1 MASTTNA
8 SVFRVQSW
16 RTTLLAASVVLLIV
30 MALLMKWL
38 VELQVET
45 AQERQLREAVAR
57 EADARCFA
65 LTTRQ
70 EIDTCRAVNAVGM
83 TP

>member
-1 MASTTNA
+1 MSTSNA

-38 VELQVET
+38 VELQVES
-45 AQERQLREAVAR
+45 AQERQSREAVAR
-57 EADARCFA
+57 EAEARCFA
-65 LTTRQ
+65 MVSRQ
-70 EIDTCRAVNAVGM
+70 EADACRAANAALL

>member
-1 MASTTNA
+1 MSTTNA

-65 LTTRQ
+65 LPTRL
-70 EIDTCRAVNAVGM
+70 EVDTCRAVNAARVA
-83 TP
+83 P

>member
-1 MASTTNA
+1 MSTSNA

-57 EADARCFA
+57 EAQARCFLLA
-65 LTTRQ
+65 TRQ
-70 EIDTCRAVNAVGM
+70 EADACRAATAANV

>member
-1 MASTTNA
+1 MGTSNA

-57 EADARCFA
+57 EAEARCFVLA
-65 LTTRQ
+65 TRL
-70 EIDTCRAVNAVGM
+70 EVDTCRAVNAARVA
-83 TP
+83 P

>member
-1 MASTTNA
+1 MSTSNA
-8 SVFRVQSW
+8 SVFRIHSW

-57 EADARCFA
+57 EADARCFV
-65 LTTRQ
+65 LPTRQ
-70 EIDTCRAVNAVGM
+70 EVDTCRAVNAAGL

>member
-57 EADARCFA
+57 EADARCFVLA
-65 LTTRQ
+65 TRQ
-70 EIDTCRAVNAVGM
+70 ETDACRAANAVVM

>member
-1 MASTTNA
+1 MSTTNA

-57 EADARCFA
+57 EADARCYA
-65 LTTRQ
+65 LPTRR
-70 EIDTCRAVNAVGM
+70 EVDVCRAANAVGM